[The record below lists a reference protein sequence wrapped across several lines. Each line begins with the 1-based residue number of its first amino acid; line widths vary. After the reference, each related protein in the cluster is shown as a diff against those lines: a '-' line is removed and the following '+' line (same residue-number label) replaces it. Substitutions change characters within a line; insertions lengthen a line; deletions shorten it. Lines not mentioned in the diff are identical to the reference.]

1 LQLEVSI
8 AARRAARIRTHRS
21 AGRVALR
28 RGAAAAA
35 TAAAARALPA
45 AAAGGAAVAV
55 DRVSLGPTISNGK
68 AGKNYALYEDTIN
81 GPRGSRKVVNIAFE
95 YPRLWSSL
103 KNSVD
108 LIDGKTG
115 TVATVVAAPLPDAAA
130 LDSKAFYAC
139 IFSPDGKIQRAGTPV
154 DEFKILGVRDG
165 AGGAREV
172 DIKFTAVSPNSRL
185 IDRRAVAT
193 ATAVGDTAYIF
204 VVSAAAV
211 KWKEERDTVETVART
226 FKASF

>member
-1 LQLEVSI
+1 MQV
-8 AARRAARIRTHRS
+8 
-21 AGRVALR
+21 R
-28 RGAAAAA
+28 RGAAA
-35 TAAAARALPA
+35 RR
-45 AAAGGAAVAV
+45 GG
-55 DRVSLGPTISNGK
+55 
-68 AGKNYALYEDTIN
+68 
-81 GPRGSRKVVNIAFE
+81 GPRLQGLL
-95 YPRLWSSL
+95 RLHL
-103 KNSVD
+103 LARRQD
-108 LIDGKTG
+108 P
-115 TVATVVAAPLPDAAA
+115 A
-130 LDSKAFYAC
+130 
-139 IFSPDGKIQRAGTPV
+139 RGTPV

>member
-1 LQLEVSI
+1 MHRCNLRS
-8 AARRAARIRTHRS
+8 ASPRRSHSYAPSARRS

-28 RGAAAAA
+28 RGAAA
-35 TAAAARALPA
+35 
-45 AAAGGAAVAV
+45 AV